1 MLCSISEIQVYQQAV
16 WILKVFVGGKKAK
29 QTKTKKAKG
38 IAFMPM
44 GIRDITITQNT
55 KWVLQLMITL
65 QPHIS
70 CELKLPYG
78 K

>member
-1 MLCSISEIQVYQQAV
+1 MNSESVC
-16 WILKVFVGGKKAK
+16 GGKKAK
-29 QTKTKKAKG
+29 LNQTKTKIAKG

-44 GIRDITITQNT
+44 GIRDITTTQNT
-55 KWVLQLMITL
+55 KWVLQLMTTL

-70 CELKLPYG
+70 CELKLPYA

>member
-1 MLCSISEIQVYQQAV
+1 MNSESIC
-16 WILKVFVGGKKAK
+16 GGKKAK
-29 QTKTKKAKG
+29 LNQTKTKKATA

-44 GIRDITITQNT
+44 GILDITITQNI

-70 CELKLPYG
+70 YEFKIPYG